1 MKTIVMDAG
10 HGHNT
15 AGKRCAKELDPGQT
29 REHDLNDRIADR
41 VEAYLAAYD
50 CRVLRTDDTT
60 GVRDIGLSARVKAA
74 NAVKADIFISIHHN
88 AGVKLS
94 ASGGTVVYH
103 WGNATRAL
111 QARKLY
117 QAVIDKTGLI
127 GNRSSTV
134 VKYGYYVLKRTDMP
148 AFLLENGFMDST
160 VDVPIILTKE
170 HADKTAQGIVSF
182 LVEAVSLK
190 PKTAVAKP
198 QTEIPDFYPAY
209 RGAKTTL
216 YTALTSM
223 EIDGSFAHRRKI
235 AIANHISGYVGTAAQ
250 NTGLYNLLVAG
261 LLKKA

>member
-1 MKTIVMDAG
+1 MKTVVIDAG

-29 REHDLNDRIADR
+29 KEHDLNDRVADR

-50 CRVLRTDDTT
+50 CRILRTDDTT
-60 GVRDIGLSARVKAA
+60 GAKDIRLSARVKAA
-74 NAVKADIFISIHHN
+74 NAAKADIFVSIHHN

-117 QAVIDKTGLI
+117 LAVVGKTGLI

-134 VKYGYYVLKRTDMP
+134 VKYGYYVLKKTDMP
-148 AFLLENGFMDST
+148 AFLLENGFMDSS
-160 VDVPIILTKE
+160 VDVPAILTGE

-182 LVEAVSLK
+182 LVDTLALK
-190 PKTAVAKP
+190 PKAATNEP
-198 QTEIPDFYPAY
+198 QTEAPDYYPAY

-223 EIDGSFAHRRKI
+223 GIDGGFAHRRKI
-235 AIANHISGYVGTAAQ
+235 ATANRISGYVGTATQ

-261 LLKKA
+261 LLKRA